1 MLSSIRKFSS
11 SIYAKIF
18 LFVVAVPFIFWGMGP
33 LFTGGNLN
41 TIVKINDEKI
51 STQEFTNF
59 LKNNMTNKEPLEDD
73 LIDRLLSSFIGEKL
87 LIEEMNNFDIHVS
100 ENSLGSIIRNE
111 KIFKKNNQFSRTE
124 YEKFLI
130 KNRLYAVTFEANI
143 LQQEKK
149 KQLFDFIGGGIAP
162 SKSMVNII
170 YDKIN
175 QKRNIQAINLNDII
189 NKKLKFSEDEIKLF
203 FDQNRDKFKDIY
215 KSIKFI
221 ELNSKNLT
229 ENNEISDLFFQKI
242 DEIDDLIVGGENLDN
257 ILNKYNLG
265 AATITTFKEL
275 DIENN
280 SKEINKFPLRLI
292 KNVFAINETEPTILI
307 ADKDKYFVVEV
318 IKTENIQRNINDK
331 SVRKDI
337 LENLEIQT
345 RAKFVSKIIEK
356 INKNNFKKSD
366 FDRLSYEENVTI
378 KKIRLENQ
386 NDNKI
391 LKKELIS
398 QIYAFPE
405 KKIIVIADIGLRE
418 SFLIYID
425 KIESVRVDQGSENYK
440 KYFNLSKIQ
449 IAGNLYNTYDSYL
462 KYKYK
467 ININQKALDNIKN
480 NF

>member
-130 KNRLYAVTFEANI
+130 KNRLYAVIFEANI

-149 KQLFDFIGGGIAP
+149 KQLFDFIGGGIAL

>member
-41 TIVKINDEKI
+41 TIVKIDDEKI

-130 KNRLYAVTFEANI
+130 KNRLYAVIFEANI

-345 RAKFVSKIIEK
+345 RVKFVSKIIEK

>member
-18 LFVVAVPFIFWGMGP
+18 LIVVAVPFIFWGMGP

-130 KNRLYAVTFEANI
+130 KNRLYAVIFEANI

>member
-59 LKNNMTNKEPLEDD
+59 LKNNMTSKEPLEDD

-130 KNRLYAVTFEANI
+130 KNRLYAVIFEANI

>member
-130 KNRLYAVTFEANI
+130 KNRLYAVIFEANI

-257 ILNKYNLG
+257 ILNKYKLG

>member
-130 KNRLYAVTFEANI
+130 KNRLYAVIFEANI

-189 NKKLKFSEDEIKLF
+189 NKKLKFSKDEIKLF

-242 DEIDDLIVGGENLDN
+242 DEIDDLIVGGENLDS

>member
-41 TIVKINDEKI
+41 TIVKIDDEKI

-59 LKNNMTNKEPLEDD
+59 LKNNMTSKEPLEDD

-87 LIEEMNNFDIHVS
+87 LIKEMNNFDIHVS

-130 KNRLYAVTFEANI
+130 KNRLYAVIFEANI

-242 DEIDDLIVGGENLDN
+242 DEIDDLIVGGENLDS

-275 DIENN
+275 DMENN

-318 IKTENIQRNINDK
+318 IKTENIQRNINDE